1 MQARLPNC
9 SGHLSLRLKTDS
21 PLCPP
26 DTPLIS
32 APVWWPSQFEPD
44 SPSRHTVLASYE
56 APQSDFWVADLP
68 AEHLSPDLLPQW
80 EELYGINLD
89 PELLRGEPAVIR
101 SSLGRGEYLLSYVH
115 LESPGSRGAN
125 AWLSRL
131 LSAYAKGPCLA
142 GTEHGAVEWDLC
154 KTPAVWEDPALE
166 QGVKSLWE
174 VVSRGEENFLF
185 CRRKPWL
192 LGWRRGIPGFALNTL
207 LAMLSEARE
216 LGPTG
221 AAERYWKGERQAF
234 AEGVQRFARLFDE
247 YMLRERLVLSRSVS
261 SPEKSGSP
269 ELQKLK
275 ERITGPFPGQGG
287 IFRELVHSL
296 EELLRLQLCGA
307 KRSV

>member
-1 MQARLPNC
+1 
-9 SGHLSLRLKTDS
+9 
-21 PLCPP
+21 
-26 DTPLIS
+26 
-32 APVWWPSQFEPD
+32 
-44 SPSRHTVLASYE
+44 
-56 APQSDFWVADLP
+56 VADLP
-68 AEHLSPDLLPQW
+68 AEHLGPDLLPQW

-89 PELLRGEPAVIR
+89 PELLRGEPAMIR

-115 LESPGSRGAN
+115 LESPGSPGAN
-125 AWLSRL
+125 ACR
-131 LSAYAKGPCLA
+131 A
-142 GTEHGAVEWDLC
+142 GTEHGAVEWDLG

-166 QGVKSLWE
+166 QGLKALWE
-174 VVSRGEENFLF
+174 VVTRGEENFLF

-221 AAERYWKGERQAF
+221 ASERYWKEERQAF

-307 KRSV
+307 RRSV